1 MGQQQQQQQQFC
13 PCLSMVVFC
22 ASRGARSC
30 VAILVVRKMF
40 GLFSLPSTYI
50 YILNSTASTSFTVGV
65 TLCVLLLLLCHSLSL
80 GVESSIV
87 SFKTTHGF
95 KAIADWKRRNLLSSH
110 VCVHCTN
117 CSSQFFFSF
126 FFNTFTDL
134 HEI

>member
-1 MGQQQQQQQQFC
+1 MGQQQQQQFC

-65 TLCVLLLLLCHSLSL
+65 TLCVLLLLLLCHSLSL

-110 VCVHCTN
+110 RCVCTLHKL
-117 CSSQFFFSF
+117 FFTVFLQLLLQYF
-126 FFNTFTDL
+126 HRFA
-134 HEI
+134 